1 MTLPGPAVNDHHSLP
16 ILVVDDEPLILTA
29 MQRMLARM
37 GYSAVETFERG
48 EPALARLESDGVAPG
63 LILLDLNMPGLD
75 GVEFIRGLVD
85 RAFAGH
91 LVIMSGENERV
102 LHSVDQLVRA
112 HGIAELGHLVKPV
125 RPEVLEVVLSNW
137 VAKGRENGRP
147 GKAPYAPEV
156 VRTAI
161 EEGQLT
167 NFYQPKVSVA
177 TGEFV
182 GVEALVRWQHPA
194 DGMVFPD
201 QFIGVAE
208 SNGLIDALTRAVV
221 RSAISQT
228 RSWNQDGI
236 VRRMAVNVSMD
247 NLASLDFAEF
257 VRSATK
263 AENVHPPSIQLEVTE
278 SRLMQDL
285 RGPLETLT
293 RLRLHRF
300 GLSIDDFGTG
310 HSSLAQLRDIPF
322 DELKIDRS
330 FVHGVARNETVRAI
344 YSASLS
350 LAKQLH
356 MQIVAEG
363 VEDREDWE
371 FLRGTGC
378 DYAQGYFIGRPMPAA
393 GLPEWHENWRARWAD
408 ELQTPMKTTE

>member
-1 MTLPGPAVNDHHSLP
+1 VSDVHALP
-16 ILVVDDEPLILTA
+16 ILVVDDEPLILSV
-29 MQRMLARM
+29 MQRMLVRM
-37 GYSAVETFERG
+37 GFSAVETFERG
-48 EPALARLESDGVAPG
+48 ELALARLEEDSAAPG

-85 RAFAGH
+85 RAYRGH
-91 LVIMSGENERV
+91 LIIVSGENERV
-102 LHSVDQLVRA
+102 LQSVQHLVRA

-125 RPEVLEVVLSNW
+125 RPEALEAVLTKW
-137 VAKGRENGRP
+137 GAKEREDRRP
-147 GKAPYAPEV
+147 GKAPYAAEV

-161 EEGQLT
+161 EQGQLT
-167 NFYQPKVSVA
+167 NFYQPKVSLA

-182 GVEALVRWQHPA
+182 GVEALVRWQHPT

-221 RSAISQT
+221 KNAISQT
-228 RSWNQDGI
+228 RAWNRDGI

-257 VRSATK
+257 VRSATS
-263 AENVHPPSIQLEVTE
+263 AENVMPASIQLEVTE

-378 DYAQGYFIGRPMPAA
+378 DYAQGYFIGRPMPAS
-393 GLPEWHENWRARWAD
+393 GLPEWHDKWRARWAG
-408 ELQTPMKTTE
+408 ELQAPVKVVE